1 MIRLENVEKYCKNY
15 TEIEN
20 YDEAMTD
27 TTQTW
32 HCHHRL
38 ETHTSDGERRLV
50 ELTLKELK
58 ALGMYY
64 HRPADEL
71 IFLTKSDHSNLHKRS
86 KEAKE
91 KISTANK
98 GRASNRKGKHLS
110 EEQKQKISNALKGR
124 TPSNKGKHMSEEQKR
139 KISEARKAYWAK
151 RNRV

>member
-1 MIRLENVEKYCKNY
+1 MIRLETVEKYCKNY

-20 YDEAMTD
+20 YGEAMAD

-58 ALGMYY
+58 ALDMYY

-71 IFLTKSDHSNLHKRS
+71 IFLTKSAHSSLHKRS
-86 KEAKE
+86 EEAKE
-91 KISTANK
+91 KISAANK
-98 GRASNRKGKHLS
+98 GCKIS
-110 EEQKQKISNALKGR
+110 EEQRQKISNAQ
-124 TPSNKGKHMSEEQKR
+124 KGKTMSEEAKR
-139 KISEARKAYWAK
+139 KKSEAMKAYWAK
-151 RNRV
+151 RNTQ